1 MQVFHNEYSI
11 MELLWKENKP
21 LTRAEILKGT
31 TGRSWNPASIHLII
45 NSMLSKNLIKIT
57 DDSKKYGRTY
67 ESIMTQ
73 EEYLRRCIEECLPGK
88 TKQYKFMATVTA
100 LVNAEGITE
109 EDINGLE
116 AMLEAKREELSK
128 KTSKRR
134 EKNRFIVNLKKDPS
148 GFFFNR
154 LDRFSIV
161 YL

>member
-1 MQVFHNEYSI
+1 MQVSHNEYSI

-57 DDSKKYGRTY
+57 DNSKKYGRTY

-73 EEYLRRCIEECLPGK
+73 EEYLRRCIDECLPGK
-88 TKQYKFMATVTA
+88 TALGKIMETMTA

-109 EDINGLE
+109 KDIKDLE
-116 AMLEAKREELSK
+116 VMLEEKREELSK
-128 KTSKRR
+128 K
-134 EKNRFIVNLKKDPS
+134 ILKKTD
-148 GFFFNR
+148 
-154 LDRFSIV
+154 
-161 YL
+161 